1 MLDRRRG
8 PKPDCAAKAGHNYL
22 PSETST
28 MKFGGIIQDYGMVG
42 HKCSAYH
49 CKANKVYYQL
59 VCSNRDDDFCPE
71 THFRPCFWFSP
82 KKLGSKTRCYRLL
95 FRMMKKLEVKYQPIE
110 KITLSVPRGFRI
122 SNPRPFRCKRND
134 LPLMYQDLMRRK
146 IASFFTKQL

>member
-110 KITLSVPRGFRI
+110 KITLSVPRGFRT
-122 SNPRPFRCKRND
+122 PD
-134 LPLMYQDLMRRK
+134 LFGVNETIYH
-146 IASFFTKQL
+146 